1 MSLAEEAK
9 KYDPYGCSLPKLI
22 AINYWKES
30 IFIDSEGN
38 PQVAYKVSLSLGIL
52 SVIFADGSILC
63 PTHWQ
68 S

>member
-9 KYDPYGCSLPKLI
+9 KYDPYGYGLAKEVASL
-22 AINYWKES
+22 YWRVS
-30 IFIDSEGN
+30 TFIDSEGTAHTASAVKLHN
-38 PQVAYKVSLSLGIL
+38 GIL